1 MTMLK
6 LSSSVAQLFFTG
18 RMMQFF
24 FVLLLG
30 VITYLFYQYGKAGRT
45 WEIRPLEGLDA
56 VEEGIGRSAEM
67 GRSILVLPGISNL
80 QNAQTVAGLTMY
92 GEVTERA
99 AKIGIDTHTIMT
111 STEAV
116 TVAEAIA
123 RDAFQRAGRPE
134 MYSPGQ
140 YVRWYGGGQFV
151 YAVGAAG
158 HIMEMKPALLIYMG
172 YFLADVIV
180 TAETGSRVG
189 AVSIGSTTDQS
200 ATPLMGM
207 FCDYLLIG
215 EEMYAASA
223 EITRDPLAIATL
235 AGEDWMKILLLGLMV
250 VGVLANMVGNNFIW
264 TLLGM

>member
-6 LSSSVAQLFFTG
+6 LSSAVAQLFIAG
-18 RMMQFF
+18 RTAQFF
-24 FVLLLG
+24 FMILLG
-30 VITYLFYQYGKAGRT
+30 AITFLFYRYGKEGRT

-67 GRSILVLPGISNL
+67 GRPILLLPGIGGLNS
-80 QNAQTVAGLTMY
+80 AQTIAGLTMY
-92 GEVTERA
+92 GEVTEKA
-99 AKIGIDTHTIMT
+99 ALIGIDTHTIMT
-111 STEAV
+111 STQAV

-123 RDAFQRAGRPE
+123 RDALQRAGKPE
-134 MYSPGQ
+134 MYSPGK

-180 TAETGSRVG
+180 TAEMGSRVG

-207 FCDYLLIG
+207 FCDYMLIG

-223 EITRDPLAIATL
+223 EITGDPLATATL
-235 AGEDWMKILLLGLMV
+235 AGEDWMKILLLGLMI

-264 TLLGM
+264 ALLGM

>member
-6 LSSSVAQLFFTG
+6 LSSAVGQLIAGRTAQFLF
-18 RMMQFF
+18 M
-24 FVLLLG
+24 LLLG
-30 VITYLFYQYGKAGRT
+30 VITYLFYTYGKQGRT

-56 VEEGIGRSAEM
+56 VEEGIGRAAEM
-67 GRSILVLPGISNL
+67 GRSILLLPGISGL
-80 QNAQTVAGLTMY
+80 QSAQTIAGLTMY

-99 AKIGIDTHTIMT
+99 ALIGIDTHTIMT
-111 STEAV
+111 STQAV

-123 RDAFQRAGRPE
+123 RDAFARAGKSE
-134 MYSPGQ
+134 MYSPGK

-180 TAETGSRVG
+180 TAEMGSRVG
-189 AVSIGSTTDQS
+189 AISIGSTTDQS

-207 FCDYLLIG
+207 FCDYMLIG

-235 AGEDWMKILLLGLMV
+235 AGEDYMKILLLGLMI
-250 VGVLANMVGNNFIW
+250 VGVLANMVGSDIIW

>member
-1 MTMLK
+1 MLK
-6 LSSSVAQLFFTG
+6 LTSAVAQLFVTG
-18 RMMQFF
+18 RTAQFLF
-24 FVLLLG
+24 MVLLG
-30 VITYLFYQYGKAGRT
+30 GITYLFYNYGKQGRT

-67 GRSILVLPGISNL
+67 GRPILILPGISGL
-80 QNAQTVAGLTMY
+80 ESAQTIAGLTMY

-99 AKIGIDTHTIMT
+99 ALIGVDTHTIMT
-111 STEAV
+111 STQAI

-123 RDAFQRAGRPE
+123 RDAFARAGKPE
-134 MYSPGQ
+134 LYSPGN

-180 TAETGSRVG
+180 TAEMGSRVG

-207 FCDYLLIG
+207 FCDYLLMG

-223 EITRDPLAIATL
+223 EITKDPLAIATL
-235 AGEDWMKILLLGLMV
+235 AGEDWMKILLTGLMI
-250 VGVLANMVGNNFIW
+250 VGVLANMAGSDFIW
-264 TLLGM
+264 ALLGM